1 MDQPLV
7 IPDCRCPGR
16 PMVSLPLKVPD
27 EAAAEL
33 QRQAERLGCSRT
45 ALGRTLLMEALKR
58 LQAES

>member
-1 MDQPLV
+1 
-7 IPDCRCPGR
+7 
-16 PMVSLPLKVPD
+16 MVSLPLKVPD